1 MTYDNLSHL
10 PYDLLSL
17 PPLAPIPRPDLRRP
31 LPAHYLVPEVEVR
44 VYLGSLAYLIS
55 SPYRD
60 RMREVK
66 VTPVQSGPQVG
77 PEIGGRS
84 SEWRWEIIP
93 VRHGG
98 CKRGKGPKV
107 AKFLDKWTGEFC
119 PRCLPWMKIDFTFP
133 FLFSFILTIH
143 LPIHYIHC
151 WFILSFHHSY
161 YRWNNIRTNMNDE

>member
-1 MTYDNLSHL
+1 MGLTSYLSYLYPIPGLRL
-10 PYDLLSL
+10 PVIRWTTGLSL
-17 PPLAPIPRPDLRRP
+17 LTIQRP
-31 LPAHYLVPEVEVR
+31 LILT
-44 VYLGSLAYLIS
+44 SLIS
-55 SPYRD
+55 SQLVRVPQ
-60 RMREVK
+60 RMTR
-66 VTPVQSGPQVG
+66 
-77 PEIGGRS
+77 
-84 SEWRWEIIP
+84 RWEIIP